1 MIYYHNSILDGDLT
15 LSVDNIVIDT
25 SITRPEIRDLF
36 HINLDQM
43 ARRNKVNIRTWTSNK
58 PGTFHD
64 QTTIRVD
71 DNRSFWVGHGL
82 VGSGTLVDRYRLDAN
97 PNKVGDDPNFK
108 LIREFLVRNSR
119 DGFCKV
125 SRFDLAVDIPVDRSR
140 CFLVK
145 DRRMYIE
152 RRHGEEFTQY
162 LGSKSS
168 TVGRVKLYNKTAEAK
183 LNYPLTR
190 LELTLNPITPY
201 EEINLPKVYVV
212 DDAAMALAAEKL
224 TDTDRF
230 ILNAVVQGCGQ
241 VTDLCRKMGEKIKCV
256 LNDYISEIEITRD
269 SYEKILN
276 QINSYCTVSAQ

>member
-1 MIYYHNSILDGDLT
+1 MIYYFNPIRDQDLV

-25 SITRPEIRDLF
+25 SINRPEIRDLF
-36 HINLDQM
+36 QINLDQM

-64 QTTIRVD
+64 QTTIQTD
-71 DNRSFWVGHGL
+71 DDRSFWVGCGL

-97 PNKVGDDPNFK
+97 PNKVGDDPNFQ

-152 RRHGEEFTQY
+152 RRHGVEFTQY

-183 LNYPLTR
+183 LDYPLTR

-201 EEINLPKVYVV
+201 EEINFPKVYVV
-212 DDAAMALAAEKL
+212 DDDAMTLATEKL
-224 TDTDRF
+224 TDTDLF

-256 LNDYISEIEITRD
+256 LNDYLSEIEITRD
-269 SYEKILN
+269 CYEKILN

>member
-1 MIYYHNSILDGDLT
+1 
-15 LSVDNIVIDT
+15 
-25 SITRPEIRDLF
+25 
-36 HINLDQM
+36 
-43 ARRNKVNIRTWTSNK
+43 
-58 PGTFHD
+58 
-64 QTTIRVD
+64 
-71 DNRSFWVGHGL
+71 
-82 VGSGTLVDRYRLDAN
+82 
-97 PNKVGDDPNFK
+97 
-108 LIREFLVRNSR
+108 
-119 DGFCKV
+119 
-125 SRFDLAVDIPVDRSR
+125 
-140 CFLVK
+140 
-145 DRRMYIE
+145 MYIE

-183 LNYPLTR
+183 LDYPLTR

-201 EEINLPKVYVV
+201 EEINFPKVYVV

-241 VTDLCRKMGEKIKCV
+241 VTDLCRKMGEKIKCI

-276 QINSYCTVSAQ
+276 QVNSYCTLSAQ